1 PTAYA
6 LSRTFSRYV
15 AISGGA
21 GAVALTTPRSSA
33 IGSAMFPMLDAFQAG
48 RIVATDAPTWTRGA
62 RRITDSHPG
71 GPRRESRRCYVSPRT
86 SSARREPGRVAQG
99 ERPPHLG
106 RLLGAPRLTELVRY
120 SAVPSAKLAQ
130 KAPTPAS
137 AGRTSTLLEESEVEE
152 QDGQR
157 GDEKRR
163 KPGLHD
169 VPLSR
174 GRRRPSTGASYFGR

>member
-1 PTAYA
+1 MLRISEDEQCAPKAGVGRAA
-6 LSRTFSRYV
+6 L
-15 AISGGA
+15 
-21 GAVALTTPRSSA
+21 
-33 IGSAMFPMLDAFQAG
+33 
-48 RIVATDAPTWTRGA
+48 
-62 RRITDSHPG
+62 
-71 GPRRESRRCYVSPRT
+71 
-86 SSARREPGRVAQG
+86 G
-99 ERPPHLG
+99 ERPHHLG

-163 KPGLHD
+163 KPELHD
-169 VPLSR
+169 VPFSR
-174 GRRRPSTGASYFGR
+174 GRRRPSTGASYFGRTTRSTACIPCSR